1 MNRTQ
6 VIQFT
11 RAGRGTLA
19 APALV
24 MATLAAGAILAGHG
38 AGINVLRLT
47 RDPSAIHYGRPSDG
61 AISLLGVVCWAAC
74 FGGLVVT
81 ALARRALGDHER
93 FRVFLA
99 NAGLALMLCLD
110 DALLIHETAG
120 RIGDVMRVGILAV
133 YGLVAAK
140 WLAVSKPWRDR
151 AAFPAVVVSLGLLAA
166 SALLDLVDDLTD
178 QASDGFGNVL
188 DDALKIGGI
197 AAFAVWTAGS
207 IWTALSSPAISP
219 PLSRIAAGRK

>member
-6 VIQFT
+6 VLQFT

-93 FRVFLA
+93 FRV
-99 NAGLALMLCLD
+99 
-110 DALLIHETAG
+110 
-120 RIGDVMRVGILAV
+120 

-151 AAFPAVVVSLGLLAA
+151 AAFPAVVVSLGLLVA

-197 AAFAVWTAGS
+197 AAFVVWTAGS